1 MKKFWQK
8 IKALFTK
15 SDVEKT
21 SLQKTA
27 KISIILGCCVLV
39 GAIVYFAAIAPLLRA
54 EENYVPTLFD
64 GEVYQ
69 NKSIYILRQYER
81 SEIKSVE
88 IKNEKEHYKLSA
100 YESNGSILFAID
112 GSEHIA
118 LSNEQVSA
126 LLGDVRVLVTNSPA
140 GQERVNEKATE
151 EDLSHYGLDEASDP
165 SWV

>member
-27 KISIILGCCVLV
+27 KISIILGCCALV
-39 GAIVYFAAIAPLLRA
+39 GVLVYFAAIAPLLRA

-69 NKSIYILRQYER
+69 NKSI
-81 SEIKSVE
+81 
-88 IKNEKEHYKLSA
+88 
-100 YESNGSILFAID
+100 
-112 GSEHIA
+112 
-118 LSNEQVSA
+118 
-126 LLGDVRVLVTNSPA
+126 
-140 GQERVNEKATE
+140 
-151 EDLSHYGLDEASDP
+151 
-165 SWV
+165 

>member
-88 IKNEKEHYKLSA
+88 IKNEKDFIR
-100 YESNGSILFAID
+100 G
-112 GSEHIA
+112 GR
-118 LSNEQVSA
+118 SA
-126 LLGDVRVLVTNSPA
+126 LFFLGLGFFSFKKRGGNGDDGGVVPDIA
-140 GQERVNEKATE
+140 
-151 EDLSHYGLDEASDP
+151 
-165 SWV
+165 